1 MAEAVHIGKA
11 ATLAGVS
18 ADTIRFYQELGL
30 IKSAGRSAGGY
41 RLFEGEQIRDHIC
54 ATCPGIGVL
63 SDRSQRTAGVTTRA
77 PRLFR
82 GTIHTQTQGRG
93 CAAEDQQPLPA
104 GSRACRRVTQVQS
117 RTASPTG
124 NQA

>member
-63 SDRSQRTAGVTTRA
+63 SDRSQNCWRYDKSTTVV
-77 PRLFR
+77 PRYNPYS
-82 GTIHTQTQGRG
+82 TQGRG